1 MIKENVNVILQ
12 DLPTTVRGFCIESP
26 DGYHTIVLN
35 ARLNR
40 EQNVKSYEH
49 ELEHIRRDDFHA
61 SESVDQ
67 IELRAHGGNYES

>member
-1 MIKENVNVILQ
+1 MTNNCRVVLQ

-26 DGYHTIVLN
+26 DGFYTIVLN

-61 SESVDQ
+61 DEDIDQ

>member
-1 MIKENVNVILQ
+1 MTINCRVVLQ
-12 DLPTTVRGFCIESP
+12 DLPTTVRSFCVESP

-40 EQNVKSYEH
+40 EQNMKSYEH

-61 SESVDQ
+61 PESVDQ